1 VSYLEVDPA
10 VLRATGHRLRAAVEV
25 ARDVRREGGTLAVLG
40 AAAGHERLS
49 DTVRTFFDTWSH
61 GIGCLIEDAET
72 LATMLTDA
80 GTAYGQVESAIAQA
94 CEPGG

>member
-1 VSYLEVDPA
+1 VSFLKVDPA
-10 VLRATGHRLRAAVEV
+10 VLRATGQRLSAAVEV
-25 ARDVRREGGTLAVLG
+25 ARDVRREGGTVAVLVTD
-40 AAAGHERLS
+40 AGHEQLT
-49 DTVRTFFDTWSH
+49 DTVQTFFDKWSH

-80 GTAYGQVESAIAQA
+80 GTTYGQVESAVARA

>member
-1 VSYLEVDPA
+1 MTYLSVDPA
-10 VLRATGHRLRAAVEV
+10 VLCSTGRQLRAAVEV
-25 ARDVRREGGTLAVLG
+25 AHDVRRESARLTVLV
-40 AAAGHERLS
+40 ADAGHERLS
-49 DTVRTFFDTWSH
+49 DTVQTFFDTWSH

-80 GTAYGQVESAIAQA
+80 GTTYGQVESAIARA

>member
-10 VLRATGHRLRAAVEV
+10 VLRATGRRLRAAVEI
-25 ARDVRREGGTLAVLG
+25 ARDVRHERGSLAVLVTD
-40 AAAGHERLS
+40 AGHERLS
-49 DTVRTFFDTWSH
+49 DTVQTFFDKWSH

-72 LATMLTDA
+72 LAAMLTDA
-80 GTAYGQVESAIAQA
+80 GTTYGSVESSIARA

>member
-1 VSYLEVDPA
+1 MSYLEVDPA
-10 VLRATGHRLRAAVEV
+10 VLRATGNRLRAAVEV
-25 ARDVRREGGTLAVLG
+25 ARDVRHEGGTLAVLVVD
-40 AAAGHERLS
+40 AGHERFS
-49 DTVRTFFDTWSH
+49 DTVRTFFDKWSH

-80 GTAYGQVESAIAQA
+80 GTTYGQVESAIARA

>member
-1 VSYLEVDPA
+1 MTYLSVDPA
-10 VLRATGHRLRAAVEV
+10 VLRSTGRQLRAAVEV
-25 ARDVRREGGTLAVLG
+25 AHDVRHESARLTVLV
-40 AAAGHERLS
+40 ADAGHERLS
-49 DTVRTFFDTWSH
+49 DTVQTFFDTWSH

-80 GTAYGQVESAIAQA
+80 GTTYSQVESAIARA

>member
-25 ARDVRREGGTLAVLG
+25 ARDVRHEGGTLAVLV
-40 AAAGHERLS
+40 ADAGHERLS
-49 DTVRTFFDTWSH
+49 DTVQTFVDKWSH

-80 GTAYGQVESAIAQA
+80 GTTYGQVESAIARA
-94 CEPGG
+94 CEPGS

>member
-1 VSYLEVDPA
+1 MSYLEVDPA

-25 ARDVRREGGTLAVLG
+25 ARDVQHEGGTLAALV
-40 AAAGHERLS
+40 ADAGHERLS
-49 DTVRTFFDTWSH
+49 DTVQTFFDTWSH

-80 GTAYGQVESAIAQA
+80 GTTYGQVESAIARA

>member
-10 VLRATGHRLRAAVEV
+10 VLRTTGHRLRAAVEV
-25 ARDVRREGGTLAVLG
+25 ARDVRREGGTLAALVTDT
-40 AAAGHERLS
+40 GHEGVTGS
-49 DTVRTFFDTWSH
+49 VQTFLDKWSH

-80 GTAYGQVESAIAQA
+80 GTTYGRVEISIARA